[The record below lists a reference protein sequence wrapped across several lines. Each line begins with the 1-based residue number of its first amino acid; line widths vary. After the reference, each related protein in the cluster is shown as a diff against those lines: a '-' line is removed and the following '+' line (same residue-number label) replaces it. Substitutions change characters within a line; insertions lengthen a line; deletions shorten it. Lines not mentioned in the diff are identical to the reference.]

1 MLGENYTLKT
11 IRESIGLLNYGKQW
25 AILEMISNLALNI
38 GLMAY
43 MGVEGILCGTIF
55 SMLFI
60 SIPAENY
67 IIYKHYFRGM
77 FRERLRM
84 ILENVIWIVITV
96 ILVFLLMKVS
106 PLTSIIGFIY
116 KVCVCALIPFLTLFV
131 IFRKSEDL
139 RYIVNMIKIGLR
151 KSSVNNQ

>member
-1 MLGENYTLKT
+1 MLT

>member
-1 MLGENYTLKT
+1 
-11 IRESIGLLNYGKQW
+11 
-25 AILEMISNLALNI
+25 
-38 GLMAY
+38 MAY